1 MPTRNRLSNSLFLFL
16 LFGIFM
22 EISLTLFLSLSL
34 SSYEWLCMALFYKRS
49 SRLEKFC
56 HFNYVAIPVKAR

>member
-22 EISLTLFLSLSL
+22 EISLTLFLSLSRSL
-34 SSYEWLCMALFYKRS
+34 LMSGFVWLYSTNARVALKSFVI
-49 SRLEKFC
+49 L
-56 HFNYVAIPVKAR
+56 IM